1 MDRSIRRAGA
11 ALGAALLVIAL
22 TAAPALACGGL
33 IGPNGAVNLLRTTTL
48 AGYHDGQEH
57 YITAF
62 EFAGGG
68 GAFGSLTPLPG
79 IPSSV
84 EKGGDWTLQRLIRE
98 TEPQPAFALD
108 AVRASAAGS
117 AEELMKVRIDALDV
131 TVLRGGSAAVGTWA
145 TEHGFR
151 LPPDAPEVLD
161 FYAARSPIFLAAVF
175 DADAAAARGQAVG
188 DGTPVHIT
196 IPTSNPWVP
205 LRILALGKTAAER
218 VEADVYLLTDRTP
231 TLLPAPTGDNGLG
244 LGHSAPATQSLLDDL
259 RSDKGMGW
267 VPTSAWLSKV
277 RIDASAP
284 QLAFDLA
291 IDATG
296 AGAPSRI
303 MAGLDMPGATVVAPD
318 RTADVIRII
327 VGLTLHD
334 RRHRRDPPAGPPAPA
349 AVDGLSVGSG
359 GTMDAH
365 RRPGRLALVGGIA
378 LSLGLA
384 GIAAAWAHAPGLGP
398 VTETIGIHY
407 SHYDRSLIS
416 VPAGVAVTIVLRND
430 DPIDH
435 EFIVGDAA
443 VHERHRTGTE
453 PVHASRPT
461 EVTIPAGT
469 TRATTITFTTPGS
482 FLFICHLPGH
492 EAYGMVGTLVVRGS

>member
-1 MDRSIRRAGA
+1 
-11 ALGAALLVIAL
+11 
-22 TAAPALACGGL
+22 
-33 IGPNGAVNLLRTTTL
+33 
-48 AGYHDGQEH
+48 
-57 YITAF
+57 
-62 EFAGGG
+62 
-68 GAFGSLTPLPG
+68 LTPLPG

-98 TEPQPAFALD
+98 TEPQPLFAED
-108 AVRASAAGS
+108 AVRAASAAGS

-131 TVLRGGSAAVGTWA
+131 TVLRGGSAAVGQWA

-218 VEADVYLLTDRTP
+218 VQADVYLLTDRTP
-231 TLLPAPTGDNGLG
+231 TLLPAPTGDNGLT
-244 LGHSAPATQSLLDDL
+244 LGNSAPATQSLLDDL

-303 MAGLDMPGATVVAPD
+303 MAGLDMPGATVVTPD

-327 VGLTLHD
+327 VGLTL
-334 RRHRRDPPAGPPAPA
+334 
-349 AVDGLSVGSG
+349 
-359 GTMDAH
+359 T
-365 RRPGRLALVGGIA
+365 VGGIGGILLLVRRRPP
-378 LSLGLA
+378 LSMA
-384 GIAAAWAHAPGLGP
+384 
-398 VTETIGIHY
+398 
-407 SHYDRSLIS
+407 
-416 VPAGVAVTIVLRND
+416 
-430 DPIDH
+430 
-435 EFIVGDAA
+435 
-443 VHERHRTGTE
+443 
-453 PVHASRPT
+453 
-461 EVTIPAGT
+461 
-469 TRATTITFTTPGS
+469 
-482 FLFICHLPGH
+482 
-492 EAYGMVGTLVVRGS
+492 